1 MAELSPWNN
10 KAATLCK
17 LTEPLG
23 FRSIVVE
30 LGCIRYSD
38 EVASDGWST
47 VYLASRAEERGW
59 EFHSIDIDPQA
70 LQMATAMLLKNGLT
84 EASLHHADATEWLLG
99 FSGVIDCLYMDGPD
113 DPNANLSQLIAAY
126 DRLRYLVI
134 VDDTQ
139 EYGGNRWGKG
149 SMTLP
154 FLEGKGWVVRHYLT
168 VPGYRMSCAMRMP
181 TVSMP
186 DSAPSHRQMHRT
198 DLSHSGPGKR
208 AFETIRC
215 LY

>member
-1 MAELSPWNN
+1 MAELSPRNN
-10 KAATLCK
+10 KAATIYK

-23 FRSIVVE
+23 FRSIIVE
-30 LGCIRYSD
+30 LGCMRYSD

-59 EFHSIDIDPQA
+59 EFHSIDIDSQA
-70 LQMATAMLLKNGLT
+70 LQMAATVLLKNGLT
-84 EASLHHADATEWLLG
+84 KANLHHADATEWLLG

-126 DRLRYLVI
+126 DRLRHTVI

-139 EYGGNRWGKG
+139 GYGGNHWGKG

-154 FLEGKGWVVRHYLT
+154 FLEGEGWIVHHYLT
-168 VPGYRMSCAMRMP
+168 VPEYWMSFAMRTS
-181 TVSMP
+181 TVSMA
-186 DSAPSHRQMHRT
+186 DSAPN
-198 DLSHSGPGKR
+198 LK
-208 AFETIRC
+208 
-215 LY
+215 